1 MIVEALRDLGRP
13 VGAYELMDRLR
24 EKVSPL
30 APPTVYR
37 SLDRLVAG
45 GRAHRLHSLNAF
57 IACRHLSHKGAAV
70 FAICRCSSERSS
82 RMNTSSGWRSSVKKL
97 PPLARLDAKAV
108 VSMVAI
114 FLPSIRILEIPPAP
128 PAIRAG

>member
-45 GRAHRLHSLNAF
+45 GRAHRLHSLN
-57 IACRHLSHKGAAV
+57 RHLSHKGAAV
-70 FAICRCSSERSS
+70 FAICEDCGSATEIDEQYAVQRLKAWAEKTKFAVSGMTLELRGRCGSCARS
-82 RMNTSSGWRSSVKKL
+82 R
-97 PPLARLDAKAV
+97 
-108 VSMVAI
+108 
-114 FLPSIRILEIPPAP
+114 
-128 PAIRAG
+128 

>member
-24 EKVSPL
+24 EKVSTL

-70 FAICRCSSERSS
+70 FAICEDCGSATEIDEQYAVQRLKAWAEKTKFAISGMTLELRGRCGSCARS
-82 RMNTSSGWRSSVKKL
+82 R
-97 PPLARLDAKAV
+97 
-108 VSMVAI
+108 
-114 FLPSIRILEIPPAP
+114 
-128 PAIRAG
+128 